1 MQFMVQQDAAAQGQ
15 RQRHRMV
22 GDFGGAVIGY
32 VADEIGGSCDVMFV
46 FLYFS
51 AANGG

>member
-1 MQFMVQQDAAAQGQ
+1 MVKRPPRRWRVTALQFMVEQDAAAQGQ

-32 VADEIGGSCDVMFV
+32 VADEDVTFR
-46 FLYFS
+46 
-51 AANGG
+51 